1 MITKKELNKMKTNI
15 FEGKYNGDVLK
26 PIIKALSA
34 IDKERR
40 EAMIYIWDNNL
51 NNTTPGRSFANADKH
66 FQEALRY
73 YKISKNLLDKL
84 R

>member
-40 EAMIYIWDNNL
+40 EAMIYI
-51 NNTTPGRSFANADKH
+51 
-66 FQEALRY
+66 
-73 YKISKNLLDKL
+73 
-84 R
+84 